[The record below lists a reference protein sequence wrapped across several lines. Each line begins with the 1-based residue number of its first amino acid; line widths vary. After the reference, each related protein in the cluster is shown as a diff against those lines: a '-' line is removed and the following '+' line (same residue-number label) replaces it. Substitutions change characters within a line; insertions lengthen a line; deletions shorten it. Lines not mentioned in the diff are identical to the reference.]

1 MGFNISGLAIN
12 KNYENDFEQL
22 QKELGWNLQ
31 KDSDIDFQTA
41 SENWTEEDTCLVYF
55 SENGTLLFLNM
66 EMCSEPYKI
75 KDAKTLT
82 FAVSE
87 TVMAF
92 NLNYCENGI
101 AKRSIMEVDGERLE
115 DEGEKLSV
123 EDKSADTSEIIW
135 NQLEII
141 LGKSFWAIQAEEK
154 ASRYIFIKDSAN
166 TEAITEAMMKDSVE
180 IETAKTTELST
191 KAEVSNSRSWWEFWK

>member
-31 KDSDIDFQTA
+31 KECDIDFQIA

-55 SENGTLLFLNM
+55 SEKGTLLFLNM
-66 EMCSEPYKI
+66 EMCSESYKI
-75 KDAKTLT
+75 KDTNTLT

-101 AKRSIMEVDGERLE
+101 EKRSIMEVDGERLE
-115 DEGEKLSV
+115 DAGEKLSV

-135 NQLEII
+135 NQLEIV
-141 LGKSFWAIQAEEK
+141 LGKSFWAIESEEK
-154 ASRYIFIKDSAN
+154 ASRYIFRNETAV
-166 TEAITEAMMKDSVE
+166 TEAIVEVIMKDPCRNR
-180 IETAKTTELST
+180 
-191 KAEVSNSRSWWEFWK
+191 NS